1 MAFQDVINNY
11 NDGTSGTIM
20 TADGATVGYTITSTA
35 TTVTT
40 ANSTAAARITA
51 DGQQSV
57 EVAFDDF
64 VRGVTLKFDR
74 SNPDEIYRIEIDGVL
89 VDLQTLID
97 NGDATFVSITQG
109 TNPVQAG
116 THVIDDGGVTSTGP
130 FDNNSLGFLTIN
142 VAIENIK
149 VFGTGGGSG
158 NFDIIEIGIDS
169 VSSAVVCFAAGTQ
182 VATPTGPRKVED
194 LRAGDE
200 VATRDGQ
207 LRRVVATHARHIRP
221 IELYRETRLL
231 PVEIKAGALGAGLPD
246 RDLQVSRQHRILI
259 ASRIARR
266 ICGAE
271 EVLIPAFRLVGL
283 PGIDVARTIQPI
295 SYHHILLD
303 SHEIVLANGAPAETL
318 FVGPVAAAALNED
331 DDMQTEVSLDP
342 SLPQMT
348 PARPFATADQSRQ
361 IVAAHLRH
369 RRPLLEELSLA

>member
-11 NDGTSGTIM
+11 GNGANGTIT
-20 TADGATVGYTITSTA
+20 TADGDSVRYTIISTA

-40 ANSTAAARITA
+40 ANSTAAARISA
-51 DGQQSV
+51 DGLQSV
-57 EVAFDDF
+57 EVNFDNL

-74 SNPDEIYRIEIDGVL
+74 GNPGEIYKIEIDGAL
-89 VDLQTLID
+89 VDIQALIAS
-97 NGDATFVSITQG
+97 GDATFASIIQG
-109 TNPVQAG
+109 TTPVQTG
-116 THVIDDGGVTSTGP
+116 THVIEDGGVTSTGS

-142 VAIENIK
+142 IPIDRIK
-149 VFGTGGGSG
+149 VFGTGGNSG

-169 VSSAVVCFAAGTQ
+169 VSSAVVCFAADTELQTPDGPCQ
-182 VATPTGPRKVED
+182 VAA

-200 VATRDGQ
+200 VLTRDGQ
-207 LRRVVATHARHIRP
+207 TRRIVATHARHIRP

-231 PVEIKAGALGAGLPD
+231 PVTIKAGALGAGLPT
-246 RDLQVSRQHRILI
+246 RDLSVSRQHRILV

-295 SYHHILLD
+295 SYYHILLD
-303 SHEIVLANGAPAETL
+303 RHDIVLANGAPAETL
-318 FVGPVAAAALNED
+318 FVGPVSAAALQD
-331 DDMQTEVSLDP
+331 DDDAPDEVSLAP
-342 SLPQMT
+342 ELPPMT
-348 PARPFATADQSRQ
+348 PARPFATADQARQ

-369 RRPLLEELSLA
+369 QRPLLEELSPV